1 MIDEDKELKESY
13 YFNKLSPEL
22 KEEFLITLIKL
33 NKSITWG
40 LLALS
45 LSPNNDWEKYRFG
58 LFYKD
63 YFQKEVNKAFNY
75 GDYMIFKGSE
85 IRYLQEVLGVNNVKE
100 KFQEILDKMVI
111 EALAKRGVDN
121 AEKSNKSSSV

>member
-1 MIDEDKELKESY
+1 MIDEAKELQENY
-13 YFNKLSPEL
+13 YFNKLSPQL
-22 KEEFLITLIKL
+22 KEEFMVTLIKL
-33 NKSITWG
+33 NKTITWG

-45 LSPNNDWEKYRFG
+45 LSPNNDWEKYHFG

-63 YFQKEVNKAFNY
+63 YFQKEVNKAFNR

-111 EALAKRGVDN
+111 EALAKRGADN
-121 AEKSNKSSSV
+121 A